1 MSRVTIRVLDGF
13 EMGALF
19 ENLPAPVTIGRER
32 ENQISLN
39 DEQVSRFHAKIQ
51 DADGRLIL
59 TDLESTNGT
68 RVNGRPA
75 RLRVLQ
81 PGDQIQ
87 IGRSVLLVDP
97 PVVSG
102 VTPPPPTVA
111 DGPDDGGFEVGRAT
125 LATNTDQTAYPSGMP
140 QLPDN
145 LKTLQIAELADC
157 LGWIHDQLTRVLTSA
172 EECDDEP
179 PSMAVP
185 PEEWHRLQTCA
196 FLIGQRIRDLTSPGD
211 R

>member
-97 PVVSG
+97 PAETG
-102 VTPPPPTVA
+102 VTPRPQNA
-111 DGPDDGGFEVGRAT
+111 SDRHDDDGFEVGRAT
-125 LATNTDQTAYPSGMP
+125 QAANFDQLAYPAGMP
-140 QLPDN
+140 RTPEH

-185 PEEWHRLQTCA
+185 PEEWHRLQACA